1 MIILI
6 AFNNGNVIIS
16 TECIFYS
23 FMGLQKRQQEY
34 VVIYCASYYMYFGQ
48 RF

>member
-6 AFNNGNVIIS
+6 TFNNRNVIK

-34 VVIYCASYYMYFGQ
+34 VVIYRASYYMYFGQ